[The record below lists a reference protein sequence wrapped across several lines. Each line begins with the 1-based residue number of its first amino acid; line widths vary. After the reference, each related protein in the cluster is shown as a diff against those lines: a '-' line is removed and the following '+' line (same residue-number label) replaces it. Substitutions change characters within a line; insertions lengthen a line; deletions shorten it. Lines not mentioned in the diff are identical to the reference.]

1 MSPFGLKVLTVGTS
15 SGNSEVIVL
24 ERAKAPALCLVAM
37 NKMTAMQRQ
46 TLRSLRVRF
55 SSAWCGRRKSLG
67 KARLACAVLLVV
79 VIPGVFQLMAET
91 STPPPPIRIMPLGAS
106 ITKGVPIP
114 GGYRAP
120 LYNLLTNAG
129 YTLDFIGTQRGSTL
143 APMPDVDHEGHIG
156 YRLDHI
162 DAGFTAWA
170 DQVADPDIIVL
181 QVGSNDFAQNQ
192 DLQHIT
198 NRLDHLISRIT
209 QNRPQAKLI
218 VCNLFLRTDYPDLN
232 ERARTIYNPF
242 VPGIVA
248 RHAARGEEVWFVN
261 LQDALSAEDLADGLH
276 PNQIGYNKVATNIF
290 PLLTKLITPLGVTN
304 LLAITHAAGSS
315 SWKDVTV
322 TFNKPLQAESVKKDN
337 FTLSGG
343 LSVESASLDPLS
355 QREVH
360 FVTSLQK
367 PSCTYTVV
375 VSNIR
380 ELMPPH
386 RAVPSPTKVEFQS
399 RPTTGA
405 LNNVPEASQYTLVYS
420 LHIPDEGKFNAQAV
434 PYEVDNHLSVSHFSR
449 IAYYLELQS
458 TNGTLDFVWASM
470 DAFTQDAGRIGV
482 PVRSSG
488 AFFQQPVSHLN
499 VFSSV
504 RSLAKG
510 VGFSGG
516 YLEFWPMAYTPEN
529 AAHLPNASSLLYDFS
544 DRPSAGD
551 FGSMQVHN
559 IEAAQTVFGFNHWA
573 DGKIDLGIG
582 NSPFGNPD
590 WTFAANA
597 SQYTRKILQVFVLPE
612 RHAP

>member
-1 MSPFGLKVLTVGTS
+1 ML
-15 SGNSEVIVL
+15 
-24 ERAKAPALCLVAM
+24 
-37 NKMTAMQRQ
+37 
-46 TLRSLRVRF
+46 
-55 SSAWCGRRKSLG
+55 
-67 KARLACAVLLVV
+67 
-79 VIPGVFQLMAET
+79 PGVFQMMAEV

-114 GGYRAP
+114 GGYRSP
-120 LYNLLTNAG
+120 LYHLLTNAN
-129 YTLDFIGTQRGSTL
+129 YTVDYVGTQRGSTL
-143 APMPDVDHEGHIG
+143 APLPDVDHEGHIG

-181 QVGSNDFAQNQ
+181 LVGSNDFSQNQ
-192 DLQHIT
+192 DLQNIT

-209 QNRPQAKLI
+209 QNRPQARLI

-232 ERARTIYNPF
+232 QQARTIYNPF
-242 VPGIVA
+242 VPAIVA
-248 RHAARGEEVWFVN
+248 RHAARGEQVWSLD
-261 LQDALSAEDLADGLH
+261 LQDALVAEDLTADGLH

-290 PLLTKLITPLGVTN
+290 QFMTNLITPLGVTN
-304 LLAITHAAGSS
+304 LPAVAHVAGNG
-315 SWKDVTV
+315 SWNEVTV
-322 TFNKPLQAESVKKDN
+322 TFNKPLQAESIQKGN

-343 LSVESASLDPLS
+343 LKVESVSLDPSS

-360 FVTSLQK
+360 LVTSPQT
-367 PSCTYTVV
+367 PSCTYTVA

-380 ELMPPH
+380 ELMPPQ
-386 RAVPSPTKVEFQS
+386 RAVPAPTTVAFQS

-420 LHIPDEGKFNAQAV
+420 LNIPNEGKFNAQAV
-434 PYEVDNHLSVSHFSR
+434 PYEVDNHLSVTHFSR

-458 TNGTLDFVWASM
+458 TNGSLDFVWASM

-488 AFFQQPVSHLN
+488 AFFQQRVSHLN

-504 RSLAKG
+504 RGLAKG
-510 VGFSGG
+510 VDFPGG

-529 AAHLPNASSLLYDFS
+529 SSHLLNASGLLYDFS

-597 SQYTRKILQVFVLPE
+597 SGYSRKILQVFVLPE
-612 RHAP
+612 RHVP